1 MNQCIHIE
9 GEASRLT
16 LSNLRNLEGAELE
29 PADLND
35 AEDLREVMEQIEAY
49 AQSGEL
55 DLATEVRSFTVLP
68 TDGITIEKEGEE
80 GEEDTPLSL
89 DDIELHTL
97 SLDPVAELM
106 EEALEG
112 DLIYLRREH
121 GPGEW
126 RFCFDPEELSGK
138 CTLDYFDCARFEL
151 DDYELLREAYYDY
164 LCDMIVPE
172 SLRIADRPATVE
184 YSLFEPRLVYG
195 ELYRVVEKESGKEL
209 ERVEIPGHYFLAEE
223 VEIDELIDEE

>member
-1 MNQCIHIE
+1 MNRCIHME

-16 LSNLRNLEGAELE
+16 LSNLRNLEGADLE

-68 TDGITIEKEGEE
+68 TDGITIEIEGEE
-80 GEEDTPLSL
+80 ADTPLSL
-89 DDIELHTL
+89 DELELRTR

-106 EEALEG
+106 EKAENG
-112 DLIYLRREH
+112 DLIYLRREQ
-121 GPGEW
+121 GPAEW
-126 RFCFDPEELSGK
+126 RFCYDPDEISGAYRME
-138 CTLDYFDCARFEL
+138 YFDCALFDL
-151 DDYELLREAYYDY
+151 DPYQLLNEGYYDY
-164 LCDMIVPE
+164 LCDTLIPE
-172 SLRIADRPATVE
+172 SLRIGETPAAVE